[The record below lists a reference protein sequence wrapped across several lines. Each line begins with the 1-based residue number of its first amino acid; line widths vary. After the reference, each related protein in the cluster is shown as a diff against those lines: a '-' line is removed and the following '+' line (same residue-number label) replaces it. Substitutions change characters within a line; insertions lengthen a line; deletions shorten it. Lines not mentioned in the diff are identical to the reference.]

1 VNDRQVLVAAALNQT
16 ISTRGWQFAMELAEA
31 AVKEAE
37 EAALNCEDDS
47 RVVGLQKEARAA
59 RIFLKNWK
67 EKVQQAAVIEQ
78 PQEFSS
84 VGM

>member
-1 VNDRQVLVAAALNQT
+1 VNDILRAAALNQT
-16 ISTRGWQFAMELAEA
+16 MNTRGWQFAMEMAES

-37 EAALNCEDDS
+37 EAALNCDDDAK
-47 RVVGLQKEARAA
+47 VIGLQKEARAA
-59 RIFLKNWK
+59 RLFLKNWTARL
-67 EKVQQAAVIEQ
+67 QQAAVIEQ